1 MKTGWWLWLLP
12 LLVATPLHAHEMRP
26 AYAELVRKPGDM
38 VQITFRQPAV
48 NGRIL
53 DLELVVDCTNP
64 SEKVA
69 SITASALTESWTM
82 HCEAGFA
89 HRVISVIGLN
99 RTLTDVL
106 VRVQDMD
113 GTERHFIIRPGD
125 PVLEI
130 GEGPPPVLPVY
141 LVLGIEHLL
150 SGFDHIL
157 FVVGL
162 MLLIAEKWKLVQTI
176 TAFTIAHSITL
187 ALSSLDVVRVSQQ
200 PVEAAIALSILYV
213 AVEISLGKDA
223 DPLTR
228 RYPWLIAF
236 TFGLLHGLGFAGVL
250 RNIGLPE
257 GEALWALLLFNLGIE
272 VGQLLVIA
280 GMLALLAIARRLP
293 TVRTLTRKTALDI
306 RLVPAYVIGSI
317 STWWFLV
324 RAAAL

>member
-1 MKTGWWLWLLP
+1 VKVARWLWPLFLL
-12 LLVATPLHAHEMRP
+12 AAAPLHAHEMRP
-26 AYAELVRKPGDM
+26 GYAELVGKPGDM
-38 VQITFRQPAV
+38 VEITFRQPAV

-53 DLELVVDCTNP
+53 DLELAVDCTDP
-64 SEKVA
+64 TEKVA

-82 HCEAGFA
+82 HCEGGFA
-89 HRVISVIGLN
+89 HRVISVIGLS

-106 VRVQDMD
+106 VRVHDMD
-113 GTERHFIIRPGD
+113 GTERHFIIRPD
-125 PVLEI
+125 YPVLEI
-130 GEGPPPVLPVY
+130 GDRPPPVLPVY
-141 LVLGIEHLL
+141 LVLGVEHLL
-150 SGFDHIL
+150 SGFDHVL

-162 MLLIAEKWKLVQTI
+162 MLLIADRWKLVQTI

-187 ALSSLDVVRVSQQ
+187 ALSSLDVIRVSQQ

-223 DPLTR
+223 DPLTG

-250 RNIGLPE
+250 RDIGLPE
-257 GEALWALLLFNLGIE
+257 GEAVWALLLFNLGIE
-272 VGQLLVIA
+272 LGQLLVIA
-280 GMLALLAIARRLP
+280 GMLGLLAIARRLP
-293 TVRTLTRKTALDI
+293 PLRALAGATAFDI

-324 RAAAL
+324 RAVAL